1 MKAGMLVRVKHPHPS
16 EGKMGLVLECDDV
29 QYDSVAL
36 VQWFNGETY
45 WINVRIFEKLHN
57 RTKNDR

>member
-1 MKAGMLVRVKHPHPS
+1 MKAGMLVRVRHPHPS

-36 VQWFNGETY
+36 VQWFNGGTY
-45 WINVRIFEKLHN
+45 WINARILEEVTQSDK
-57 RTKNDR
+57 K

>member
-1 MKAGMLVRVKHPHPS
+1 MLVRVKPLHPS

-45 WINVRIFEKLHN
+45 WINVRILQEITQTDK
-57 RTKNDR
+57 K